1 MFSMLFLSPTQLVEP
16 QVALM
21 ELVTQQLNVPQWE
34 ELPLEPVLLPL
45 VSAVSSVSPAAV
57 AAPLTTPTP
66 SSLLTLPAQT
76 QILALINSARLTLMF
91 VN

>member
-1 MFSMLFLSPTQLVEP
+1 M
-16 QVALM
+16 ALM

-34 ELPLEPVLLPL
+34 ELPLEHVLLPL

-57 AAPLTTPTP
+57 AAQLTTPMP